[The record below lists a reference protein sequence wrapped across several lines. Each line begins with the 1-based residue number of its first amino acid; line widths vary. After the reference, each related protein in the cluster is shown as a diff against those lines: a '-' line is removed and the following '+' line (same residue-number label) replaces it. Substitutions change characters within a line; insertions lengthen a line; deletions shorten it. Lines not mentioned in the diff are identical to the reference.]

1 MIQATTISNFKAY
14 LSTEDN
20 RINTSVAKSHI
31 RHLVKLINDMDGSID
46 YVYPAE
52 VIEERFTEMT
62 FTYESVL
69 ANVDMFVGE
78 VHLLPAGYWKYEVY
92 EVSWIGTVS
101 LDVEQ
106 APSTATEV
114 LPVADNTGVVQGMVT
129 KGKLYLGEKKGT
141 AEVQYYPHEEEE
153 GTNYIYT
160 GN

>member
-1 MIQATTISNFKAY
+1 MIQAFTETNFKAY

-20 RINTSVAKSHI
+20 RINTSVAKTQI
-31 RHLVKLINDMDGSID
+31 RFLVKLINDMDGSID
-46 YVYPAE
+46 YVYPTE
-52 VIEERFTEMT
+52 VINNRFTEMS
-62 FTYESVL
+62 FTYEADTDL
-69 ANVDMFVGE
+69 VDMFAGD

-101 LDVEQ
+101 LNSEQ

-114 LPVADNTGVVQGMVT
+114 LPVDDNTGVVQGLVT
-129 KGKLYLGEKKGT
+129 KGKLYLAEKDGT
-141 AEVQYYPHEEEE
+141 AEVQYNQHETAA